1 MNSVRYLNK
10 DLSGQERNNY
20 SGWWREQINHY
31 GTKIRYYSSGYTLTS
46 HNFIYGEDPTSAF
59 QQVGEMIMLTNITN
73 DSIML
78 SKFGIMAD
86 CDMTAVVH
94 ISAFS
99 EALGCSTGGR
109 EPKSGDLIELH
120 EYGGFG
126 DRPGFRGAPIYEIT
140 ERDDQNLDLTNT
152 LMGHYVWY
160 IKCKRWEY
168 SYEPGVHS
176 EPVNIQVNDGGDY
189 GRLAGGENPEEL
201 RQPYP
206 DSADNSA
213 SCIYDYYD
221 GSVEECGPVAGH
233 FIPTSDDCN
242 SPENSF
248 DIPLYPTIA
257 NMLAVP
263 ENSTL
268 ESTVNETLTASKY
281 LASFIENHKDD
292 ILLRTL
298 VQTNGNDKTFMLE
311 TCGKVEDDISYTTNL
326 DVFELFSVDG
336 GVIDTNNI

>member
-1 MNSVRYLNK
+1 MNTVRYLNK
-10 DLSGQERNNY
+10 DINSNERNNY

-31 GTKIRYYSSGYTLTS
+31 GTKVRYYTNGYTLTS

-59 QQVGEMIMLTNITN
+59 EATGEIIMFTSITN

-99 EALGCSTGGR
+99 ELFGAGR
-109 EPKSGDLIELH
+109 EPKAGDLIEMH

-140 ERDDQNLDLTNT
+140 ERDDQNLELTNS

-168 SYEPGVHS
+168 SYEPGMHS
-176 EPVNIQVNDGGDY
+176 EPVNIQINDGGDY
-189 GRLAGGENPEEL
+189 GRLSGGENPEEL
-201 RQPYP
+201 TQPYP

-213 SCIYDYYD
+213 QCIYDYYD
-221 GSVEECGPVAGH
+221 SGGEAAPQYTAGH
-233 FIPTSDDCN
+233 FIPLTDKLANAQNASTFTADTS
-242 SPENSF
+242 
-248 DIPLYPTIA
+248 
-257 NMLAVP
+257 
-263 ENSTL
+263 STL
-268 ESTVNETLTASKY
+268 LGGIFNNEMNQFINSVEEYNKEIAGTVISKPVTQNNGLT
-281 LASFIENHKDD
+281 
-292 ILLRTL
+292 
-298 VQTNGNDKTFMLE
+298 TF
-311 TCGKVEDDISYTTNL
+311 TITGSGTTGKLTYTAAAGQFDLFNL
-326 DVFELFSVDG
+326 DGSTF
-336 GVIDTNNI
+336 

>member
-1 MNSVRYLNK
+1 MDTVRYLNK
-10 DLSGQERNNY
+10 SINSNERNNF

-31 GTKIRYYSSGYTLTS
+31 GTKVRYYTNGYTLTS
-46 HNFIYGEDPTSAF
+46 HNFLYGEDPTSAF
-59 QQVGEMIMLTNITN
+59 EASGEIIMFTSITN

-99 EALGCSTGGR
+99 ETLGAGR
-109 EPKSGDLIELH
+109 EPKAGDLIELH

-140 ERDDQNLDLTNT
+140 ERDDQNLELTNN

-168 SYEPGVHS
+168 SYEPGMHD
-176 EPVNIQVNDGGDY
+176 EPLNIQVSDGGDY

-201 RQPYP
+201 IQPYP

-213 SCIYDYYD
+213 QCIYDYYD
-221 GSVEECGPVAGH
+221 SGGETSPQFAAGH
-233 FIPTSDDCN
+233 FIPLDERLNNSHKAATFSVQSSGIVTSSQFTSEVN
-242 SPENSF
+242 SLINASY
-248 DIPLYPTIA
+248 DL
-257 NMLAVP
+257 N
-263 ENSTL
+263 TL
-268 ESTVNETLTASKY
+268 VAPGVVRKPNATVNNDNTTTFTMGGSGAMEKFVYTAG
-281 LASFIENHKDD
+281 AGQFD
-292 ILLRTL
+292 
-298 VQTNGNDKTFMLE
+298 
-311 TCGKVEDDISYTTNL
+311 
-326 DVFELFSVDG
+326 LFNVDG
-336 GVIDTNNI
+336 GAM

>member
-1 MNSVRYLNK
+1 MDTVRYLNK
-10 DLSGQERNNY
+10 SINSNERNNF

-31 GTKIRYYSSGYTLTS
+31 GTKVRYYTNGYTLTS
-46 HNFIYGEDPTSAF
+46 HNFIYGEDPTTAF
-59 QQVGEMIMLTNITN
+59 EASGEIIMFTSITN

-99 EALGCSTGGR
+99 ETLGAGR
-109 EPKSGDLIELH
+109 EPKAGDLIELH

-140 ERDDQNLDLTNT
+140 ERDDQNLELTNN

-168 SYEPGVHS
+168 SYEPGMHE
-176 EPVNIQVNDGGDY
+176 EPLSIQVNDGGDY

-201 RQPYP
+201 IQPYP

-213 SCIYDYYD
+213 KCIYDYYD
-221 GSVEECGPVAGH
+221 SAGEVSPQFTAGH
-233 FIPTSDDCN
+233 FIPLEERLNNTHNAATLTTSASSAVNTGNYN
-242 SPENSF
+242 SEVNELI
-248 DIPLYPTIA
+248 DT
-257 NMLAVP
+257 
-263 ENSTL
+263 STL
-268 ESTVNETLTASKY
+268 LNKKLMPAVIRKPTAVNQDTTTFTIGGSGALNKFTYSASAGQFD
-281 LASFIENHKDD
+281 LF
-292 ILLRTL
+292 
-298 VQTNGNDKTFMLE
+298 
-311 TCGKVEDDISYTTNL
+311 NL
-326 DVFELFSVDG
+326 DG
-336 GVIDTNNI
+336 GTM